1 MQKNVLLISIMI
13 VMLTTKAS
21 SIHKPLERSNK
32 INHLAI
38 NSNSTFKK
46 ENHKFNLRN
55 KYVIHMSLLH
65 RAAAELKNVLKKKTL
80 TSATKSFILHKIF
93 DSKGDPRK
101 DLLAREIFR
110 EAMTPSYP
118 TNGVTGDLGAE
129 LLKLSVYSKNNFIS
143 NKASKKSFRSFRN
156 LTRVNSNSFAKID
169 PYVVPYVVS
178 HLSRRKIE
186 QQIRHKLKE
195 VLRKQHTSPGLQK
208 KLSGLL
214 KNNRTLLK
222 SKKGIE
228 FYEIKNTPMRKI
240 HKPKY
245 LTNKKISNSGIA
257 IKTSNKDKNQKT
269 IISVKSNKLENNSKI
284 IDKQRHLDKQRQRKD
299 FVIELDDD
307 NDEQR
312 DFDPILS
319 LIERY
324 AESHNHDFSVV
335 DEDENNDEL
344 KDIEDGFVT
353 AKRRKF
359 GENLFFNSFNE
370 QEKDEEEEEM
380 LNNRFNNLI
389 GPSDQIAGDQFYS
402 NRELGMLNDEE
413 ATEYENPPIYDDI
426 TDSDV
431 AFEKSEEEKRRRSRV

>member
-1 MQKNVLLISIMI
+1 MRKNVLLISIMI

-21 SIHKPLERSNK
+21 SFHKVPLKRSNRIK
-32 INHLAI
+32 HSAI
-38 NSNSTFKK
+38 NTNSTFKK
-46 ENHKFNLRN
+46 ENHKFKLRN
-55 KYVIHMSLLH
+55 KYVIHMSLIH

-129 LLKLSVYSKNNFIS
+129 LLKLSVYSKNSFIS
-143 NKASKKSFRSFRN
+143 NKASNKSFKSVIN
-156 LTRVNSNSFAKID
+156 LTRVNSNAFAKID
-169 PYVVPYVVS
+169 PNVIS
-178 HLSRRKIE
+178 HLSRQKIE

-214 KNNRTLLK
+214 KNNRTLIK
-222 SKKGIE
+222 SKKDIE
-228 FYEIKNTPMRKI
+228 LNEIKNIPMRKI
-240 HKPKY
+240 NKPKY
-245 LTNKKISNSGIA
+245 ITNKKVTNSGIT
-257 IKTSNKDKNQKT
+257 IKTSNKDKNRKT
-269 IISVKSNKLENNSKI
+269 ILLSVKSNKLENNSKI
-284 IDKQRHLDKQRQRKD
+284 IEKQRHLDKQRQRKD

-370 QEKDEEEEEM
+370 QEKDDEEEEM

-389 GPSDQIAGDQFYS
+389 SPGDQIAGDQFYS
-402 NRELGMLNDEE
+402 NRELGMLNNEE

-426 TDSDV
+426 MDSDV
-431 AFEKSEEEKRRRSRV
+431 GFEKSEEEKRRRSKV